1 MGVPPYIVHQT
12 FQYGGVKG
20 KRHRLREAM
29 LWRDPP
35 AYYSDGE
42 FLHAELAVLPAPPD
56 FEQLPE
62 FNMSMFHLQ
71 NMELQLLQVRCSD
84 ALQTVDLV
92 RFRFHPEPGKGQAGP
107 RCGLHN
113 HTTY

>member
-29 LWRDPP
+29 LWRDPK
-35 AYYSDGE
+35 AYYSEGQ

-56 FEQLPE
+56 FEELPE
-62 FNMSMFHLQ
+62 FNMSIFHLK
-71 NMELQLLQVRCSD
+71 NMELQLLQVCTGTCTMD
-84 ALQTVDLV
+84 PTDLAKD
-92 RFRFHPEPGKGQAGP
+92 PE
-107 RCGLHN
+107 
-113 HTTY
+113 TTYALFADPS